1 MSRDTESYEGTKR
14 IIASI
19 ESREAGA
26 DEMGPTGSLHTPYTG
41 GKTSPTLGSFAK
53 PGMGKVR
60 KGME

>member
-1 MSRDTESYEGTKR
+1 MSRDSGSYDETKR
-14 IIASI
+14 VIDMI

-41 GKTSPTLGSFAK
+41 GKTSPTLSSFSK